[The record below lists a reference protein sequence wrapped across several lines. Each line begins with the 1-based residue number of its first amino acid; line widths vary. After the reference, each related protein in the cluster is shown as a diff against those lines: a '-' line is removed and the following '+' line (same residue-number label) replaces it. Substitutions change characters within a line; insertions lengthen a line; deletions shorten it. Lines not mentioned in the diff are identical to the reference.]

1 MFPSMLYGEGKS
13 RRHQRNLKMNLKPLE
28 PMSNLRFQYPIQ
40 FDMDTDDIVEGGL
53 KPSKISNKNVRGIT
67 KLANKVSSFSHLI
80 HRVTNSCFQKPESTA
95 SNFTDHSFGHR
106 DELEEHDTNK
116 SYDYFEDE
124 GEVEYSLAPEEECV
138 SYEIKKEMEMMVLL
152 GEVFERVMYMK
163 NAYVSLQDAHCPWNP
178 DKIRL
183 SDVAVV
189 TELTKLGLLRDRFH
203 RSIRRNTTTTDL
215 MLREMLAPYEVALEK
230 LTADVKN
237 KADLID
243 NLRDK
248 LKSAIKGSRK
258 KSRSSKVNCSSRFE
272 APSPSPT
279 SSTISAAKMEVSD
292 QFESCMSSVKEAS
305 KTFAKLLLS
314 LMKSAHW
321 DITATVKSITGIT
334 TTTTT
339 AVVTS
344 SLESYIN
351 YKIFQGFNH
360 ESFNMDDGNKSS
372 HMNPNQ
378 YRTECFTQYTYMKS
392 VDPMELLRIIPTCLF
407 GKFCLNK
414 YLSLMHPKME
424 ISLLGDLEQR
434 QQVLAENHP
443 RSRFYNEF
451 LGVVKAVWLLH
462 LFAFSLDP
470 LPSHFE
476 GDQGA
481 EFHPQYMESVVPR
494 RVVGGEDVVGFPVS
508 PGFKLGNGYVVKA
521 RVYLVPKGEL

>member
-1 MFPSMLYGEGKS
+1 MLCGEGKS
-13 RRHQRNLKMNLKPLE
+13 RRHHRNLKMNLKPLE

-40 FDMDTDDIVEGGL
+40 LDMDTDDIIVGAL

-80 HRVTNSCFQKPESTA
+80 HRVTDSISCFQKPESPA
-95 SNFTDHSFGHR
+95 SNFTDHSFAHH
-106 DELEEHDTNK
+106 DELEEHDACTYK
-116 SYDYFEDE
+116 AYDYFEDE
-124 GEVEYSLAPEEECV
+124 GEVEEECV
-138 SYEIKKEMEMMVLL
+138 SYETKKEMEMVVLL
-152 GEVFERVMYMK
+152 GEVFERVSYMK

-189 TELTKLGLLRDRFH
+189 TELRKLGFLQDRFH
-203 RSIRRNTTTTDL
+203 KSIRRNTTTSDL
-215 MLREMLAPYEVALEK
+215 MLREMLAPYEVALEN

-237 KADLID
+237 KAALID

-248 LKSAIKGSRK
+248 LKSAIKGGRR
-258 KSRSSKVNCSSRFE
+258 KSRSSKVSCSSQFE
-272 APSPSPT
+272 PPSPSPT
-279 SSTISAAKMEVSD
+279 ASTISAAKMEVSE

-305 KTFAKLLLS
+305 RTFAKLLLS

-321 DITATVKSITGIT
+321 DITATVKSITGMIT
-334 TTTTT
+334 TNTTTT
-339 AVVTS
+339 ALVTS

-360 ESFNMDDGNKSS
+360 ESFNMDDRNILSS
-372 HMNPNQ
+372 NMKPSQ

-392 VDPMELLRIIPTCLF
+392 VDPMELLGIIPTCLF
-407 GKFCLNK
+407 GKFCLKK
-414 YLSLMHPKME
+414 YLSIMHPKME

-443 RSRFYNEF
+443 RSRFYNEY

-476 GDQGA
+476 GNQGA
-481 EFHPQYMESVVPR
+481 EFHPQYMESAVPR
-494 RVVGGEDVVGFPVS
+494 MSGDVVGFPVS

-521 RVYLVPKGEL
+521 RVYLVPNGQL